1 MRGKPPVARPAAPT
15 PTPPSPAPP
24 PPPPADGSLPADLH
38 VAKGLLVRLAVEG
51 DRVRATVRGEID
63 LDVVGGL
70 DETLGRA
77 LRASGTG
84 LDVDLSAV
92 PFCDSSGLNLLLG
105 LRSTAHRTDRTLAIT
120 AASTQVERLLAITET
135 TGLFTPA
142 ATERPADPPHTENA
156 DP

>member
-1 MRGKPPVARPAAPT
+1 MRGKPPVARSAAPT
-15 PTPPSPAPP
+15 PTPPPPAPP
-24 PPPPADGSLPADLH
+24 PVNGSVPTDLH
-38 VAKGLLVRLAVEG
+38 VAEGLLVRLAVEG

-63 LDVVGGL
+63 LDVAGGL

-77 LRASGTG
+77 LQASGTG
-84 LDVDLSAV
+84 LDVDLSGV

-142 ATERPADPPHTENA
+142 ATERPAGPPHTENA